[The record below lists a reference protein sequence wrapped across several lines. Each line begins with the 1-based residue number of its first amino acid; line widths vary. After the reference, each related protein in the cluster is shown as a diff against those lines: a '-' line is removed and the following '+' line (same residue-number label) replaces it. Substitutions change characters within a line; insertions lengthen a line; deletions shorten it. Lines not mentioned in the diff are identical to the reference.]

1 MSFWAYFR
9 RFWVLQSLLLW
20 QGGFLFYAAIVV
32 PIGTDIHGSFQQ
44 GLVTEQV
51 TWYLNLIGL
60 VCLGF
65 LLWEMVTSQGSP
77 LRRSRW
83 AIWYTWLVTLLILIG
98 LHEFLERMI
107 PSLNLEGNFE
117 VYQQFLFY
125 HGVYLWISTLQWV
138 LGMGY
143 LLMIL
148 KAWCG
153 NSRPFG
159 NV

>member
-9 RFWVLQSLLLW
+9 RFWVFQSLLLW

-60 VCLGF
+60 ACLGF
-65 LLWEMVTSQGSP
+65 LLWEMVTSKGYP

-98 LHEFLERMI
+98 LHEFLEPMI
-107 PSLNLEGNFE
+107 PSLYLEGNFE
-117 VYQQFLFY
+117 IYQKFLFY
-125 HGVYLWISTLQWV
+125 HGVYLWISTLQWI
-138 LGMGY
+138 LGIGY
-143 LLMIL
+143 LLTIL
-148 KAWCG
+148 KAWSG
-153 NSRPFG
+153 NSRPLS